1 MKFIYNACLQL
12 QLFNFYE
19 GAKALK
25 EYRKIYRLTKCVLAK
40 GGCSEDKRY
49 LTTFSNLLNRMTG
62 FFRIDFFNETK
73 HLNRIII
80 L

>member
-1 MKFIYNACLQL
+1 M